1 LIYLAT
7 RSRQGLPRH
16 TTERI
21 VPARLISRN
30 KRKAARRCR
39 TAEACRRGRLG
50 RRLGPAWRAA
60 ASSSTSGRGQQRGE
74 ERVHLRMPCM
84 GASGIGLDG
93 LPAPRGRGDPCL
105 FVCLFAGREG
115 RGERDEACIFSQHL
129 HASSR
134 TDGRGS
140 LLLQQP
146 GRWIG
151 TETPLGRAGQAR
163 LNRDTHTPCPKKKRI
178 HQQYDV
184 VHTTVAPLL

>member
-1 LIYLAT
+1 MIYLAT

-105 FVCLFAGREG
+105 FVCLQGERAEG
-115 RGERDEACIFSQHL
+115 RGTKP
-129 HASSR
+129 ASSVSICMHHHGR
-134 TDGRGS
+134 TAEDRCCCSNPAAGS
-140 LLLQQP
+140 E
-146 GRWIG
+146 RK
-151 TETPLGRAGQAR
+151 R
-163 LNRDTHTPCPKKKRI
+163 LW
-178 HQQYDV
+178 DV
-184 VHTTVAPLL
+184 QDRHG

>member
-16 TTERI
+16 TKERI

-93 LPAPRGRGDPCL
+93 LPAVAATPVCL
-105 FVCLFAGREG
+105 FVCRARGQRGEG
-115 RGERDEACIFSQHL
+115 RSLHLPSVSICMHHHGRTAEDRCCCSNPAAGSERK
-129 HASSR
+129 
-134 TDGRGS
+134 
-140 LLLQQP
+140 
-146 GRWIG
+146 
-151 TETPLGRAGQAR
+151 R
-163 LNRDTHTPCPKKKRI
+163 LW
-178 HQQYDV
+178 DV
-184 VHTTVAPLL
+184 QDRHG

>member
-93 LPAPRGRGDPCL
+93 LPAVAATPVCL
-105 FVCLFAGREG
+105 FVCLQGERAEG
-115 RGERDEACIFSQHL
+115 RGTKP
-129 HASSR
+129 ASSVSICMHHHGR
-134 TDGRGS
+134 TAEDRCCCSNPAAGS
-140 LLLQQP
+140 E
-146 GRWIG
+146 RK
-151 TETPLGRAGQAR
+151 R
-163 LNRDTHTPCPKKKRI
+163 LW
-178 HQQYDV
+178 DV
-184 VHTTVAPLL
+184 QDRHG